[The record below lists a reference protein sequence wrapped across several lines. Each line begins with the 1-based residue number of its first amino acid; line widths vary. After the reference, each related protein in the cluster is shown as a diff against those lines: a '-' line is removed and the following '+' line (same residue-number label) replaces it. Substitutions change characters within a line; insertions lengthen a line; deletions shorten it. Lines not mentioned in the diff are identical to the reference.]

1 MSDASEKVKQDAT
14 KRMAEMAIAPM
25 RTGTQQKTLAAGMS

>member
-1 MSDASEKVKQDAT
+1 MSDASVKVKQDVT